1 MHRINVDMFERST
14 FAYNGLSKIKH
25 NNTKF
30 IADLWAKND
39 NE

>member
-1 MHRINVDMFERST
+1 MHRVNVGMFERSA

-30 IADLWAKND
+30 ITDLQAKND